1 MPSCYL
7 GGSAFG
13 ILLDPRVVSF
23 SCSSSLLR
31 RRCIRP
37 AHFASKLAI
46 SEPNSVDCLLC
57 SWFLSYFV
65 FLDLLDS
72 SQGYP
77 ELGVLGRSTR
87 FPQPV
92 FRIQSDRHGG
102 WRLQL
107 TCLKSLPPTRI
118 REEQPQFS
126 PKFAVSSSTTRVAGH
141 CFRVK
146 FRSCC

>member
-7 GGSAFG
+7 GWSELVSGSAFG
-13 ILLDPRVVSF
+13 ILLNPRVVSF

-65 FLDLLDS
+65 FWICS
-72 SQGYP
+72 IPHKG
-77 ELGVLGRSTR
+77 
-87 FPQPV
+87 
-92 FRIQSDRHGG
+92 IQSSASSADPLDFHSQSSG
-102 WRLQL
+102 
-107 TCLKSLPPTRI
+107 
-118 REEQPQFS
+118 FS
-126 PKFAVSSSTTRVAGH
+126 PIGAVVGGCSSPA
-141 CFRVK
+141 
-146 FRSCC
+146 

>member
-1 MPSCYL
+1 
-7 GGSAFG
+7 
-13 ILLDPRVVSF
+13 PRVVSF

-37 AHFASKLAI
+37 AH
-46 SEPNSVDCLLC
+46 
-57 SWFLSYFV
+57 W
-65 FLDLLDS
+65 
-72 SQGYP
+72 YP

-92 FRIQSDRHGG
+92 FRIQSDWRGG

-141 CFRVK
+141 CFHVK
-146 FRSCC
+146 FR

>member
-7 GGSAFG
+7 GWSELVSGSAFG
-13 ILLDPRVVSF
+13 ILLNPRVVSF

-65 FLDLLDS
+65 FWICSIPHTSPAAGPPPPRQDLAPRRHPLSPPPPIRDPRRCS
-72 SQGYP
+72 FPPPIMLVCVVDPYSCA
-77 ELGVLGRSTR
+77 RSEGK
-87 FPQPV
+87 
-92 FRIQSDRHGG
+92 DR
-102 WRLQL
+102 
-107 TCLKSLPPTRI
+107 
-118 REEQPQFS
+118 
-126 PKFAVSSSTTRVAGH
+126 
-141 CFRVK
+141 
-146 FRSCC
+146 